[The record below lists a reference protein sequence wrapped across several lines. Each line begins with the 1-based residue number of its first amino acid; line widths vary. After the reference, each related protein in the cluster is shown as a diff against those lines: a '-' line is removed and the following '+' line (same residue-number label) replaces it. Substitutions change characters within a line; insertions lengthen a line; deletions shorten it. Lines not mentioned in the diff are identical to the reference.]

1 MAFISEFNSLMW
13 GYVLSI
19 ILLGTGLVYSIATGF
34 PQLTQFG
41 KIWDSLKANMNGEG
55 GISGF
60 SALCAT
66 VGGQVGTGSLV
77 GVASAL
83 LAGGP
88 GALFWMWITAL
99 FGMVI
104 SFAEAVLGQL
114 YHEKSPDGN
123 FYGGAPYYMTK
134 GLHNKTLACLYAAF
148 TVFTMGIAIV
158 MLQTHSIASA
168 VTVIYPLPI
177 WVLGIGVAL
186 LTALVVL
193 GGVKRIT
200 ETASLVVPF
209 MAVIYLLG
217 VIYIVITHFAQIP
230 ALFAQIMSSAF
241 TTEAAAAMHASAKV
255 EHPAMQGFA
264 AMFGTFM
271 TTIVICSCT
280 GFAILLSGVLHSG
293 AIGVNLVQ
301 AAFSANLGSFGNYFV
316 MLMTFL
322 FCFTTIIA
330 DVFYGEVSVRYL
342 FKETPEKVERY
353 VKMFKILVLLLI
365 IVGSMMQLDDLWDFV
380 DFGVAF
386 LVLFNVYALLKM
398 KGDVVHVLKDYL
410 EKLKEGKIP
419 SWEAEGSQPR

>member
-230 ALFAQIMSSAF
+230 ALLR
-241 TTEAAAAMHASAKV
+241 K
-255 EHPAMQGFA
+255 
-264 AMFGTFM
+264 
-271 TTIVICSCT
+271 SCRRPLQQKLPL
-280 GFAILLSGVLHSG
+280 AVL
-293 AIGVNLVQ
+293 
-301 AAFSANLGSFGNYFV
+301 
-316 MLMTFL
+316 
-322 FCFTTIIA
+322 
-330 DVFYGEVSVRYL
+330 
-342 FKETPEKVERY
+342 
-353 VKMFKILVLLLI
+353 
-365 IVGSMMQLDDLWDFV
+365 
-380 DFGVAF
+380 
-386 LVLFNVYALLKM
+386 
-398 KGDVVHVLKDYL
+398 
-410 EKLKEGKIP
+410 
-419 SWEAEGSQPR
+419 